1 MSTAIPSTTT
11 GATGSS
17 GQSFRARA
25 SSFIGSA
32 VEYYDFLL
40 YGAAAGLVFPKLFF
54 ANLDPALGTTLSY
67 VILFTGYAARPLGGL
82 LFGHYGDKF
91 GRKRMLFITLLV
103 MGLVSI
109 SIGLMPGSAMIGAA
123 APIILVVLR
132 VIQGIAVGGEWAGAT
147 LMSMEHSKQGS
158 KGLGASLAVAG
169 APMGAVLATLV
180 LALFSG
186 RHDFIVT
193 DAWWAS
199 WRIPFLLSFVVVLV
213 GLYLRSQ
220 IHESPE
226 FEEARRRGEV
236 HTNVPIVEMWT
247 KYRKEVVLGTLA
259 VGAPLFLQGLL
270 AVWAVPYVVAGHAVS
285 RQDALMM
292 LTLSNAL
299 HVFAIPA
306 SAWLSDRLGRR
317 PVMIGGAILS
327 AVGLWGMFALFN
339 TNQPV
344 LIALAFIVGNP
355 ILQASMYGPI
365 GAFLGE
371 KFDANARYT
380 GVSLTYQFGSLIGG
394 GLAPLIADQFVRHPG
409 QTQNLALYMSVFYV
423 ISGIAVLLSRETRHK
438 QTHAERFIEAN
449 LVD

>member
-1 MSTAIPSTTT
+1 MSTTT
-11 GATGSS
+11 AGTS
-17 GQSFRARA
+17 GQTLKARA

-54 ANLDPALGTTLSY
+54 ANLPVALATTLSY

-82 LFGHYGDKF
+82 LFGHFGDKF

-103 MGLVSI
+103 MGLVSV
-109 SIGLMPGSAMIGAA
+109 SIGLMPGSAQIGVA
-123 APIILVVLR
+123 APVILVVLR

-147 LMSMEHSKQGS
+147 LMSMEHSEHGK
-158 KGLGASLAVAG
+158 KGFGASVAVAG

-180 LALFSG
+180 LGLFSG
-186 RHDFIVT
+186 RKDFMLAPDI
-193 DAWWAS
+193 WWAS

-236 HTNVPIVEMWT
+236 RTNVPIVEMWT
-247 KYRKEVVLGTLA
+247 KYRKEVVLGILA
-259 VGAPLFLQGLL
+259 TGAPLFLQGLL
-270 AVWAVPYVVAGHAVS
+270 AVWAVPYVVAGGAVG

-292 LTLSNAL
+292 LTVSNFL

-339 TNQPV
+339 TNQPL
-344 LIALAFIVGNP
+344 LIGLAFIVGNP

-371 KFDANARYT
+371 KFDPNARYT
-380 GVSLTYQFGSLIGG
+380 GVSLTYQFGSLIGS
-394 GLAPLIADQFVRHPG
+394 GLAPLIADQFVG
-409 QTQNLALYMSVFYV
+409 QGRNTTSLALYMSVFFV
-423 ISGIAVLLSRETRHK
+423 ISGLAVVLSRETRHQ
-438 QTHAERFIEAN
+438 QTHTERFVEAN